1 MEKEKIFGDI
11 KEKFYDIDLGT
22 ESSIVVN
29 GDSLELLNKVPD
41 HSIALILT
49 DPPYHSTK
57 KRNIVGDTSFSK
69 DSDYIEWMKKYAIE
83 WKRVLKHNG
92 SIFCFCSSAMS
103 AQLQIMFSQYFN
115 ILSEITWTK
124 PNAPGYDGWKQKM
137 KKESLR
143 QWYPHSERIIFMENA
158 VDGNLFK
165 SYFGSQLTVWRK
177 SVKMS
182 TIKLAEITGAYGKV
196 NHGGAVA
203 NWEAGRN
210 IPSREQ
216 YEKIKAALTE
226 AGVEDIPDFEDI
238 IRPFNVNKDV
248 EFTDVWTFENV
259 RQYRRFQAVLC
270 RYLHYGTPD
279 DRRPAK
285 EKQCDALQPC
295 DPHHQREICRSGSV
309 PCLGQHRDFRQPEL
323 LKCTF
328 EKGYR

>member
-216 YEKIKAALTE
+216 YEKIKAA
-226 AGVEDIPDFEDI
+226 
-238 IRPFNVNKDV
+238 
-248 EFTDVWTFENV
+248 
-259 RQYRRFQAVLC
+259 
-270 RYLHYGTPD
+270 
-279 DRRPAK
+279 
-285 EKQCDALQPC
+285 
-295 DPHHQREICRSGSV
+295 
-309 PCLGQHRDFRQPEL
+309 
-323 LKCTF
+323 
-328 EKGYR
+328 